1 MDQND
6 KRLDEYAALLV
17 RVGVNIQKGQ
27 TLVLACPVECAF
39 FARKCAA
46 VAYEAGCREVVMNW
60 RDDVMSRLKYLY
72 AEEDIFDTVAP
83 WYADMMNGYA
93 EKGAAYLAISATD
106 PMNLLG
112 VDADR
117 MRRAEIAS
125 GKALKT
131 FYAAQMANGFPWCI
145 GAMPIPS
152 WAKKVFPDKSDEEA
166 VDALW
171 DAIFASVR
179 VTGDGTAVARW
190 QAHLSALDR
199 RTEVLNSYRFSAL
212 RYENSLGTDFTV
224 GLAGGHVWQ
233 SGAEKCKAGVSF
245 IANIPTEEI
254 FTAPDRARCEGVI
267 YASMPLVHNGNVIRD
282 IRFVVKGG
290 KIVEATASEGEDV
303 LRAAISVDEGASYFG
318 EVALVP
324 YDSPISNQ
332 KILYFNTLFD
342 ENASCHLAFGEA
354 YPCIEGGAD
363 MSKEEL
369 GARGL
374 NDSVTHVDFMIG
386 TLDLSITGITEDG
399 REIPVFRNGNFV
411 F

>member
-1 MDQND
+1 MDTND

-60 RDDVMSRLKYLY
+60 RDDVMSRLKYLH
-72 AEEDIFDTVAP
+72 AEEDVFDTVAP

-93 EKGAAYLAISATD
+93 EQGAAYLAISATD

-125 GKALKT
+125 GKALKG

-152 WAKKVFPDKSDEEA
+152 WAKKVFPDKTDEEA

-171 DAIFASVR
+171 EAIFASVR
-179 VTGDGTAVARW
+179 ISGDGTAVARW
-190 QAHLSALDR
+190 QEHLSALDR
-199 RTEVLNSYRFSAL
+199 RTEVLNGYRFASL
-212 RYENSLGTDFTV
+212 RYENSLGTDFTI
-224 GLAGGHVWQ
+224 GLAEGHLWQ
-233 SGAEKCKAGVSF
+233 SGAEKCKAGVPF

-254 FTAPDRARCEGVI
+254 FTAPDRGSAEGVI
-267 YASMPLVHNGNVIRD
+267 CASMPLVHNGNVIRD

-290 KIVEATASEGEDV
+290 RIVEATASEGEDV

-332 KILYFNTLFD
+332 RILYFNTLFD

-354 YPCIEGGAD
+354 YPCLEGGAD
-363 MSKEEL
+363 MTKEEL
-369 GARGL
+369 AARGL

-386 TLDLSITGITEDG
+386 TPDLAITGITEG
-399 REIPVFRNGNFV
+399 GEEIPVFRNGNFV